1 LNKSLIAGAGRLG
14 RVGDAPADI
23 GFWSNCMATAPADLV
38 KSLVDA
44 GVHFG
49 HRVSRWNPKMEPY
62 IHGKRNMIHIIDV
75 KETTKGLLRAK
86 KLVQQTVANGKDVLF
101 VGTKRQARHA
111 VEEET
116 KRCGMHYVSERW
128 LGGTLTNF
136 RTIRARLNRL
146 EELEKLWES
155 GKIESY
161 SKKMKSTLSRE
172 RDRIKGNL
180 EGIRKME
187 RVPGLMVIIDT
198 RREHI
203 AVKEARKLGITTVAL
218 IDTDS
223 DPDLIDLPIPG
234 NDDAMRA
241 IEIIV
246 KELADSVIEGKTGR
260 GETKGEESP
269 GSRPEKA
276 RRSNRSQ
283 FRAEEIPAVTEPAA
297 APAAPPI
304 ERVPPEPLA
313 AHSG

>member
-1 LNKSLIAGAGRLG
+1 MASSNQAG
-14 RVGDAPADI
+14 
-23 GFWSNCMATAPADLV
+23 LV

-49 HRVSRWNPKMEPY
+49 HRVSRWNPKMAPY

-75 KETTKGLLRAK
+75 KETVKGLLLAK
-86 KLVQQTVANGKDVLF
+86 RLLQQTVAQGKDVLF

-111 VEEET
+111 IEEEA

-146 EELEKLWES
+146 DELDKLWET
-155 GKIESY
+155 GAIEAGY
-161 SKKMKSTLSRE
+161 SKKMKATLGRE
-172 RDRIKGNL
+172 RDKIKTNL
-180 EGIRKME
+180 EGIRKMD
-187 RVPGLMVIIDT
+187 RMPGVMFLIDT

-203 AVKEARKLGITTVAL
+203 AVKEAKKLGVKTIAL

-241 IEIIV
+241 IEVIM
-246 KELADSVIEGKTGR
+246 KELADAVIDGKQGR
-260 GETKGEESP
+260 ADKTDGEQQP
-269 GSRPEKA
+269 R
-276 RRSNRSQ
+276 RRSSRSQ
-283 FRAEEIPAVTEPAA
+283 FRAEDAPAVATTPDIPSNSANAPVEPS
-297 APAAPPI
+297 
-304 ERVPPEPLA
+304 PEPMA
-313 AHSG
+313 QTA

>member
-1 LNKSLIAGAGRLG
+1 
-14 RVGDAPADI
+14 
-23 GFWSNCMATAPADLV
+23 MAESQADLV

-62 IHGKRNMIHIIDV
+62 IRGKRNMIHIIDV
-75 KETTKGLLRAK
+75 RETIKGLLRAK
-86 KLVQQTVANGKDVLF
+86 KLVQNAVASGKDVLF

-111 VEEET
+111 VEEEAR
-116 KRCGMHYVSERW
+116 RCGMHYVAERW

-146 EELEKLWES
+146 EELEKLWAT
-155 GKIESY
+155 GQIESY
-161 SKKMKSTLSRE
+161 SKKMKATLHRE
-172 RDRIKGNL
+172 MTKIKANL

-187 RVPGLMVIIDT
+187 KMPGVMFIIDT

-203 AVKEARKLGITTVAL
+203 AVKEARKLGVPTIAL

-241 IEIIV
+241 VEIIC
-246 KELADSVIEGKTGR
+246 KELADSIIDGKSGR
-260 GETKGEESP
+260 TDKADETAQGQQP
-269 GSRPEKA
+269 R
-276 RRSNRSQ
+276 RRSSRAA
-283 FRAEEIPAVTEPAA
+283 FRADEGRPAA
-297 APAAPPI
+297 AEEPRTEEPGSPVAVAA
-304 ERVPPEPLA
+304 EGVSQEPVAA
-313 AHSG
+313 AHA

>member
-1 LNKSLIAGAGRLG
+1 
-14 RVGDAPADI
+14 
-23 GFWSNCMATAPADLV
+23 MATSQSQTQQAGLV

-49 HRVSRWNPKMEPY
+49 HRVSRWNPKMAPY

-75 KETTKGLLRAK
+75 KETVKGLLLAK
-86 KLVQQTVANGKDVLF
+86 RLIGQTVAQGKDVLF

-111 VEEET
+111 IEEES

-146 EELEKLWES
+146 DELDKLWET
-155 GKIESY
+155 GAIEAGY
-161 SKKMKSTLSRE
+161 SKKMKATLGRE
-172 RDRIKGNL
+172 RDKIKTNL

-187 RVPGLMVIIDT
+187 RMPGVMFIIDT

-203 AVKEARKLGITTVAL
+203 AVKEAKKLGVKTIAL

-241 IEIIV
+241 IELV
-246 KELADSVIEGKTGR
+246 MKELADAVIDGKQGR
-260 GETKGEESP
+260 ADKPDGDQQQQPT
-269 GSRPEKA
+269 R
-276 RRSNRSQ
+276 RRSTRTA
-283 FRAEEIPAVTEPAA
+283 FRAEEHAAPGEAA
-297 APAAPPI
+297 APVEPPAPI
-304 ERVPPEPLA
+304 EPSPEA
-313 AHSG
+313 VAQTA

>member
-1 LNKSLIAGAGRLG
+1 MAST
-14 RVGDAPADI
+14 PAE
-23 GFWSNCMATAPADLV
+23 LV
-38 KSLVDA
+38 KALVDA

-49 HRVSRWNPKMEPY
+49 HRVSRWNPKMAPY

-75 KETTKGLLRAK
+75 KETIKGLLRAK
-86 KLVQQTVANGKDVLF
+86 KLIQQTVASGKDVLF
-101 VGTKRQARHA
+101 VGTKRQARHSI
-111 VEEET
+111 EEES

-155 GKIESY
+155 GQIESY

-180 EGIRKME
+180 EGIRKMDKM
-187 RVPGLMVIIDT
+187 PGLMVIIDT
-198 RREHI
+198 HREHI
-203 AVKEARKLGITTVAL
+203 AVKEARKLGVTTIAL

-223 DPDLIDLPIPG
+223 DPDMIDLPIPG
-234 NDDAMRA
+234 NDDAIRA
-241 IEIIV
+241 VDLIV

-260 GETKGEESP
+260 GETKGEEP
-269 GSRPEKA
+269 AGSAPERP
-276 RRSNRSQ
+276 RRSARAQ
-283 FRAEEIPAVTEPAA
+283 FRAEEP
-297 APAAPPI
+297 APAAPIVDAPPAPPVP
-304 ERVPPEPLA
+304 EAAPPETLA

>member
-1 LNKSLIAGAGRLG
+1 
-14 RVGDAPADI
+14 
-23 GFWSNCMATAPADLV
+23 MAQSQAELV
-38 KSLVDA
+38 KALVDA

-62 IHGKRNMIHIIDV
+62 IHGKRNMIQIIDV
-75 KETTKGLLRAK
+75 KETIKGLLRAK
-86 KLVQQTVANGKDVLF
+86 KLITQVVQQGKDVLF

-111 VEEET
+111 IEEES

-146 EELEKLWES
+146 EELEKLWET
-155 GKIESY
+155 GQIETY
-161 SKKMKSTLSRE
+161 SKKMKSTLDRE
-172 RDRIKGNL
+172 RTKIKTNL

-187 RVPGLMVIIDT
+187 KMPGVMFICDT

-203 AVKEARKLGITTVAL
+203 AVKEAKKLGVTTVAL

-241 IEIIV
+241 IELV
-246 KELADSVIEGKTGR
+246 MKELADAAIDGKTGR
-260 GETKGEESP
+260 SEVKGEEGP
-269 GSRPEKA
+269 G
-276 RRSNRSQ
+276 
-283 FRAEEIPAVTEPAA
+283 
-297 APAAPPI
+297 
-304 ERVPPEPLA
+304 
-313 AHSG
+313 G

>member
-1 LNKSLIAGAGRLG
+1 
-14 RVGDAPADI
+14 
-23 GFWSNCMATAPADLV
+23 MAMSQTDLV
-38 KSLVDA
+38 KALVDA

-75 KETTKGLLRAK
+75 KETIKGLLRAK
-86 KLVQQTVANGKDVLF
+86 KLITQVVQQGKDILF

-111 VEEET
+111 IEEES

-146 EELEKLWES
+146 EELEKLWQA
-155 GKIESY
+155 GPDGRMPIDGY
-161 SKKMKSTLSRE
+161 SKKMKSTLQRE
-172 RDRIKGNL
+172 MEKIKANL
-180 EGIRKME
+180 EGIRRME
-187 RVPGLMVIIDT
+187 RMPGIMFLIDT

-203 AVKEARKLGITTVAL
+203 AVKEARKLGVTTVAM

-246 KELADSVIEGKTGR
+246 RELAEAVIEAKAA
-260 GETKGEESP
+260 
-269 GSRPEKA
+269 RPEKA
-276 RRSNRSQ
+276 EDAGQQPRRRSSRAA
-283 FRAEEIPAVTEPAA
+283 FRADEGTAGKGEEPAPPQESAPSEPVAA
-297 APAAPPI
+297 APM
-304 ERVPPEPLA
+304 
-313 AHSG
+313 